1 METKTKNFIKKIL
14 PYAVLLIITAALMLF
29 FKQSDK
35 LNEYMVEG
43 KSSLIEY
50 YTENLKPLFFK
61 TEITNEDVFNFA
73 LHKNIPVDKENKKLL
88 QINSDEEN
96 GKSFMIKPG
105 VWKSKTNNFE
115 KYVNYLELNK
125 KQIADLDSILTLYK
139 EDLYTSILLD
149 DSNTVAVS
157 PNIYHLQKAA
167 YGDILRFTELLKK
180 DKASLTDK
188 NEEVFDHEKVMNLIN
203 EKNKSNEF
211 IVFAEDTVFETIC
224 DYDKIKIKKKLTS
237 AKGNL
242 DELRSELKSKGIFNG
257 DKLKNSKIE
266 SQDDRDDI
274 IFEISSKMKKA
285 YVPESYT
292 SSISIPEIGNIN
304 FGITSFKT
312 ADELEGLTIQTD
324 SLLNSL
330 VVRISNGIDE
340 ALETKFEFDFNI
352 DELEDLSSENFGI
365 EENLNLDEWAE
376 FGLRIDSLA
385 NSFEFHF
392 SDSLGE
398 FDYSKFKVDMKKF
411 KKVIH
416 ENKNKIK
423 QEVKAKEEY

>member
-1 METKTKNFIKKIL
+1 MESKSKYLIKKFS
-14 PYAVLLIITAALMLF
+14 PYAILLIAAAALMLY
-29 FKQSDK
+29 FKK
-35 LNEYMVEG
+35 NNTLNEFIVEG
-43 KSSLIEY
+43 KSSLVKY

-88 QINSDEEN
+88 QINSDEES
-96 GKSFMIKPG
+96 GKSFTIKPG
-105 VWKSKTNNFE
+105 VWKSATNNFE

-125 KQIADLDSILTLYK
+125 KQIVELDSILELYK
-139 EDLYTSILLD
+139 EDIYTSILLD
-149 DSNTVAVS
+149 DSNTIAVS

-167 YGDILRFTELLKK
+167 YGDILRFTELLGIDNGTVSLK
-180 DKASLTDK
+180 D
-188 NEEVFDHEKVMNLIN
+188 EEVFNHEKVMNLIN

-211 IVFAEDTVFETIC
+211 IVFAEDTVFETVC
-224 DYDKIKIKKKLTS
+224 DYDKIKIKEKLTA

-242 DELRSELKSKGIFNG
+242 DELRAEFKSKGIFNG
-257 DKLKNSKIE
+257 DKLKGAIAKSGDAKDEIL
-266 SQDDRDDI
+266 
-274 IFEISSKMKKA
+274 FEISSKMKKA

-292 SSISIPEIGNIN
+292 SSISIPEVGDIN
-304 FGITSFKT
+304 FGISSIKNP
-312 ADELEGLTIQTD
+312 ELPEGLTVQTD

-330 VVRISNGIDE
+330 VISISNGIDE
-340 ALETKFEFDFNI
+340 AIETKFEFDFNI
-352 DELEDLSSENFGI
+352 DELADLSVENLNI
-365 EENLNLDEWAE
+365 DENLNLEEWAE

-392 SDSLGE
+392 SDSSGG

-411 KKVIH
+411 KKVIKQ
-416 ENKNKIK
+416 NRDKIK

>member
-1 METKTKNFIKKIL
+1 MESKSKYWIKKLL
-14 PYAVLLIITAALMLF
+14 PYIVLLIVTAGLMLF
-29 FKQSDK
+29 FKQSDA
-35 LNEYMVEG
+35 LNEYVVEG
-43 KSSLIEY
+43 KSSLIKY
-50 YTENLKPLFFK
+50 YTENLKPLFFR
-61 TEITNEDVFNFA
+61 TEITNEDIFNFA

-88 QINSDEEN
+88 QINDDEEN
-96 GKSFMIKPG
+96 GKSFTIKPG
-105 VWKSKTNNFE
+105 VWKSETNNFE

-125 KQIADLDSILTLYK
+125 NQIADLDSILTLYK

-180 DKASLTDK
+180 DKASIAGK
-188 NEEVFDHEKVMNLIN
+188 NEEVFNHEKVMKLIN

-224 DYDKIKIKKKLTS
+224 EYDKIKIKEKLTS

-242 DELRSELKSKGIFNG
+242 EELRSKFKAKGIFNG
-257 DKLKNSKIE
+257 DKLKTLK
-266 SQDDRDDI
+266 DKTDKDMDDI
-274 IFEISSKMKKA
+274 IFEINSKMKKA

-304 FGITSFKT
+304 FGISSIKT
-312 ADELEGLTIQTD
+312 LGMPKELTIQTD

-330 VVRISNGIDE
+330 VVRISNGTDE
-340 ALETKFEFDFNI
+340 AIETKFEFDFNI
-352 DELEDLSSENFGI
+352 DEIEELSAENF
-365 EENLNLDEWAE
+365 EVDENLNLDEWAE

-398 FDYSKFKVDMKKF
+398 VDYSKFKVDLKKF

-416 ENKNKIK
+416 ENKDKIK